1 MQLLVGCDWTKVSC
15 ENVFFSLDENPEG
28 HEGGIR
34 ISQVPYIAQ
43 HFNYQAAT
51 KAISAALTATD
62 GFEGVSRDETAQNES
77 DSKSNQN
84 TENQVSRVES
94 DNTQSMV
101 ICQEQQDLGNAKEN
115 TPDNSSANSLENDA
129 NMEESG
135 RNKIIEDQQLKHNK
149 DEATKKKSV
158 KRATRY

>member
-77 DSKSNQN
+77 DCKSNQN

-129 NMEESG
+129 NKEESG